1 MNYSI
6 KKMYKSTY
14 QVKDSYMIFWGFLR
28 KATQNLQLPEHLPA
42 GCYKFVTVQTLT
54 FMMN

>member
-1 MNYSI
+1 
-6 KKMYKSTY
+6 MYKSTY